1 MNVSR
6 SELHALRSE
15 RRAYAQAI
23 KEIREA
29 TGLHGV
35 PLEDLPAMVEQLLGE
50 LADRQ
55 IRSDIEPLEFEVGCD
70 ELVVQG
76 LDTVRGLPA
85 GDPEDD
91 EWAPEDTVVPA
102 PAPSCRGCL
111 RLVEIDWR
119 LTCAE
124 ARSAMAMATLVWPG
138 PGCVWAGAGDAVY
151 GGRR

>member
-35 PLEDLPAMVEQLLGE
+35 PLDQLAGAVEDIISNLAVQNVLLSEG
-50 LADRQ
+50 Q
-55 IRSDIEPLEFEVGCD
+55 PEPGPTVD
-70 ELVVQG
+70 ETAQAV
-76 LDTVRGLPA
+76 A
-85 GDPEDD
+85 EAYD

-124 ARSAMAMATLVWPG
+124 ARSPRHGATLTWPG
-138 PGCVWAGAGDAVY
+138 PGCAWASDCDAVY
-151 GGRR
+151 GGRRG